1 MAGFVKL
8 YSEIIKSTL
17 WIQPLHVFRV
27 WIALLVSA
35 DAEGAVEGSIPGFAS
50 LCRVTIEEMEDAI
63 KILSAPDSYS
73 RDPSN
78 EGRRIKAFDGGWQ
91 VLNHAKYRQMAQG
104 REGSRAPYM
113 RDYRKR
119 KREEAFRDGA
129 EEAPEA

>member
-8 YSEIIKSTL
+8 YSGLTKSSI
-17 WIQPLHVFRV
+17 WIQPHYVLRI
-27 WIALLVSA
+27 WIAMLVCA

-50 LCRVTIEEMEDAI
+50 LCRVTIEEMEDTI
-63 KILSAPDSYS
+63 RILSGPDPYS

-91 VLNHAKYRQMAQG
+91 VLNHSAYRQLAQG

-113 RDYRKR
+113 REYRKR
-119 KREEAFRDGA
+119 KREEAFQ
-129 EEAPEA
+129 EEPHE